1 MFSRGTRRRCRTVSG
16 QWLSGVAPEPLWAYM
31 GSAHCNLFPCRRP
44 NAKGRKLSKQFP
56 LCRGTLDGTQLI
68 NETSRNRPNASSNM
82 EDPILY
88 VGKVEHELDR
98 LIQNYGDYLFM
109 GFALVCFVAIVW
121 LLSRN
126 RKSPPLPPPASAKTH
141 AIVGVVLASPEVS
154 SEADGGYTRL
164 IVGDDPARRADV
176 LNLHRL

>member
-1 MFSRGTRRRCRTVSG
+1 
-16 QWLSGVAPEPLWAYM
+16 
-31 GSAHCNLFPCRRP
+31 
-44 NAKGRKLSKQFP
+44 
-56 LCRGTLDGTQLI
+56 
-68 NETSRNRPNASSNM
+68 M

-126 RKSPPLPPPASAKTH
+126 RKSPLPTPASAKTH
-141 AIVGVVLASPEVS
+141 AIVGVVLASPDVS

-164 IVGDDPARRADV
+164 VVGNDPVRRTDV